1 MATVE
6 SATTHSGSIGARS
19 EKSAVPMAATVAPSE
34 GNQAHQL
41 ENLTGP
47 KASTNLA
54 ASRTPERSPLVESFL
69 NIAKSAIL
77 TNPRVC
83 IQRAILSACE
93 TIGDLA
99 PTFLVPT
106 AVFSFAEKDY
116 LTATIAAVGA
126 ISTHVAGSY
135 ARLTKKIT
143 TDSLTRALSAELESQ
158 HHLQKQGMISHL
170 GEAGTRRMLEAQQ
183 SAIRHVEAATASL
196 FELAGLT
203 AGMVMTTAA
212 LLVKSPLAAGAILL
226 SGTYYAVVE
235 FKFAKKAAE
244 RDSQIRDA
252 REIERRASR
261 KLQDPTIEFSPNQ
274 LKSTAH
280 EFTDARRAIVNIEK
294 EAESTLSFHRTAG
307 LPLSVV
313 AVGIAGAAIAGL
325 ISQAAITAQSAL
337 TTALLLLKLN
347 SSLQNLV
354 LSLGTSATAAGRGNI
369 YFIMK
374 EKLAS
379 QVSNEPGG
387 DVTEVTLH
395 PGSRV
400 TFDGVTV
407 SGPTAS
413 GTTRANGAT
422 AALATS
428 RPLLDDIHLS
438 LETGTVTCIKGQ
450 DGSGKTRILELL
462 CGRATPSSGCIHIDE
477 IPLKSIHHE
486 AADSLIKFF
495 PSDPKA
501 LAGKSVMEVMTE
513 YGGTPT
519 PAQVRSALSRF
530 GIRHFFKSVQDLHRP
545 LGRDVSQGIPVTEGV
560 LKKILLIASQFS
572 KAQIVL
578 IDDPGDELSNQQTKE
593 YVRSLKNHA
602 KKNNRIIVV
611 TTRDDEVV
619 ALGDYRFKLEQGSLS
634 QVREKKRR

>member
-6 SATTHSGSIGARS
+6 SANRIADGVGTRSQRGASPTTTAHQPREDTSPHRLDGLTCPQKTSKAERPHTSEKAPLIESFFNIARS
-19 EKSAVPMAATVAPSE
+19 
-34 GNQAHQL
+34 
-41 ENLTGP
+41 
-47 KASTNLA
+47 
-54 ASRTPERSPLVESFL
+54 
-69 NIAKSAIL
+69 AIR
-77 TNPRVC
+77 TNPTIC
-83 IQRAILSACE
+83 IQRAVLAACE

-99 PTFLVPT
+99 PTFLLPT
-106 AVFSFAEKDY
+106 AVFSFADKDY
-116 LTATIAAVGA
+116 ATAGIAAFGA
-126 ISTHVAGSY
+126 LATHVAGSY

-143 TDSLTRALSAELESQ
+143 TDSLTRTLSADLESQ

-170 GEAGTRRMLEAQQ
+170 GEASTRRMLEAQQ
-183 SAIRHVEAATASL
+183 GAIRHVEVATASL

-226 SGTYYAVVE
+226 SGAYYAAVE

-252 REIERRASR
+252 RELERRASR
-261 KLQDPTIEFSPNQ
+261 KLQDPTIELSPNQ
-274 LKSTAH
+274 LKSTAND
-280 EFTDARRAIVNIEK
+280 FANARTAIVNIEK
-294 EAESTLSFHRTAG
+294 QAESTLSVHRAAG
-307 LPLSVV
+307 IPLSMV

-354 LSLGTSATAAGRGNI
+354 LSLGTAATAAGRGNI
-369 YFIMK
+369 YFTMR
-374 EKLAS
+374 EKLLSKVS
-379 QVSNEPGG
+379 QEPAGEITTV
-387 DVTEVTLH
+387 DLH
-395 PGSRV
+395 PGSKV
-400 TFDGVTV
+400 IFEGVTV
-407 SGPTAS
+407 AGPFLSGVTEKSTSAS
-413 GTTRANGAT
+413 TSRQ
-422 AALATS
+422 S

-438 LETGTVTCIKGQ
+438 LEAGTVTCIKGH
-450 DGSGKTRILELL
+450 DGSGKTSILDLL
-462 CGRATPSSGCIHIDE
+462 CGRATSSCGTIYIDDV
-477 IPLKSIHHE
+477 PLKNIHHE
-486 AADSLIKFF
+486 AADRLIKFF

-501 LAGKSVMEVMTE
+501 LSGKSVMEVMTE
-513 YGGTPT
+513 YGGSPT

-530 GIRHFFKSVQDLHRP
+530 GIRDFFKTIQDLHRP
-545 LGRDVSQGIPVTEGV
+545 LGRDASQGIPVTEGV

-572 KAQIVL
+572 KAQIIL

-602 KKNNRIIVV
+602 KKSNRIVVV

-619 ALGDYRFKLEQGSLS
+619 ALGDYRFKLEHGTLS
-634 QVREKKRR
+634 QVKERKKK